1 MAITTFIPQIW
12 SARLLNA
19 LEKAHVAAQ
28 LVNTDY
34 EGEIK
39 QHGDTVKI
47 NSLGAITIKDYTK
60 NTDMDAPE
68 TLTTEE
74 AVLTISQA
82 KYFNFQV
89 DDIDKVQANAELI
102 DKAMKNAAYG
112 LADVAD
118 AYLFTTMAAGAD
130 TKHKLTSTK
139 LTAENIY
146 AKIVE
151 MRTVMDKA
159 NVPTSDRSLTIP
171 PEAYALLLQDTRFV
185 AGGGDRAEKTV
196 RNGEVG
202 NVAGFTVFTS
212 NNLPVAADSGKAVS
226 LIASIK
232 SATTYAEQII
242 KTDAYKLEKRFADG
256 VKGLHVYG
264 AKVIEKK
271 GIVVLPATF

>member
-89 DDIDKVQANAELI
+89 DDICE
-102 DKAMKNAAYG
+102 
-112 LADVAD
+112 
-118 AYLFTTMAAGAD
+118 
-130 TKHKLTSTK
+130 
-139 LTAENIY
+139 
-146 AKIVE
+146 
-151 MRTVMDKA
+151 
-159 NVPTSDRSLTIP
+159 LTI
-171 PEAYALLLQDTRFV
+171 
-185 AGGGDRAEKTV
+185 
-196 RNGEVG
+196 
-202 NVAGFTVFTS
+202 
-212 NNLPVAADSGKAVS
+212 
-226 LIASIK
+226 
-232 SATTYAEQII
+232 
-242 KTDAYKLEKRFADG
+242 
-256 VKGLHVYG
+256 
-264 AKVIEKK
+264 
-271 GIVVLPATF
+271 